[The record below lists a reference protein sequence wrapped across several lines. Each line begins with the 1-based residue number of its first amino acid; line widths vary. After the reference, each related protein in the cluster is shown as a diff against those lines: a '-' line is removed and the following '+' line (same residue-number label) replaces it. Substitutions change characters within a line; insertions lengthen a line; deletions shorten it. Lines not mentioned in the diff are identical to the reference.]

1 MNHFRKLVSLF
12 AFSLLILGVPTL
24 ASAQWRDR
32 DDDYYRN
39 NRNYNRNLKATIKN
53 LKNHSKDF
61 AKKVERE
68 LDRRW
73 DDRRWDDRRWD
84 DRRYNQRL
92 VELSRELRDAAEDLD
107 RRYDNRNYD
116 RSSYEARRV
125 LQLGEQL
132 EREIYRSRYSSV
144 LGNEWSKIRQNL
156 NILADAYGYKYQNNR
171 NDRRYGDWRNRFPF
185 PF

>member
-1 MNHFRKLVSLF
+1 MNRFVKLVSLF
-12 AFSLLILGVPTL
+12 AFSLLILGVPSL

-39 NRNYNRNLKATIKN
+39 NRNYNRNLKSTVKN

-61 AKKVERE
+61 VRKLERE
-68 LDRRW
+68 LDRRR
-73 DDRRWDDRRWD
+73 DGRRWDDWRF
-84 DRRYNQRL
+84 NQRIIDL
-92 VELSRELRDAAEDLD
+92 ARSFRDAAEDLD
-107 RRYDNRNYD
+107 NRYDKRNYD

-132 EREIYRSRYSSV
+132 EREIYRGRLSSN
-144 LGNEWSKIRQNL
+144 LENEWSRIRQNL
-156 NILADAYGYKYQNNR
+156 NILADAYGYKYRNNR